1 MSALSCFYTLAGRNG
16 GDYRKVTFESIRN
29 DEFSIDLRNLRAIQ
43 QSCTFKSSTIVSGV
57 GKIDF
62 WLAASTVDDSEKSKL
77 NHLSHR
83 PHQSQATFRNLICY
97 INF

>member
-1 MSALSCFYTLAGRNG
+1 MSALRFFYTLADWNDD
-16 GDYRKVTFESIRN
+16 DYSKVTFKSICN
-29 DEFSIDLRNLRAIQ
+29 DEFSLDLRNLRAIQ